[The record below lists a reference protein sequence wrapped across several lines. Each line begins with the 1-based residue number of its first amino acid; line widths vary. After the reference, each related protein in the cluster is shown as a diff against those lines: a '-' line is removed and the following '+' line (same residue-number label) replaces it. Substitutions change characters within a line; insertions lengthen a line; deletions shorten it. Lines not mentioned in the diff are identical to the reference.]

1 MVPRKEITGIHPK
14 LNLRL
19 HLTNV
24 TGAGASHVVESLL
37 RAMESDSTILLE
49 KIYLPIK
56 GNLKEYRVFN
66 VNTEKNYYSRI
77 LPNNISR
84 LLECTFFS
92 YKFDGSSVLVVL
104 GDLPLRCKGPQIL
117 FIQQAL
123 LFGNDKQF
131 FSLGRLKNWFSRY
144 IFKANQNR
152 VSAFIVQTNLMKKN
166 IESALPEAVGRV
178 FVVSQPAPSWIIG
191 SGLKRYGRILVTE
204 RLNLFYPAMSY
215 AHKNHK
221 LLSKIVD
228 ADKWPVD
235 KLVLTIDPKSNPAPY
250 TAWIK
255 CMGSLSTDDVLAEY
269 STTDAL
275 LFLSQDESY
284 GLPLIEA
291 MFIGLPIVCPD
302 LPYAHEIC
310 SNEAI
315 YFKANDPISLLQAL
329 TILEARLR
337 DGWWPNWKS
346 RLESIPS
353 DWNQVSS
360 SFSEIIKS
368 LDAGDFGKK

>member
-1 MVPRKEITGIHPK
+1 MVSRKEITRTHPR

-37 RAMESDSTILLE
+37 RAIESDNTILVE

-56 GNLKEYRVFN
+56 GNLKNYRVLN
-66 VNTEKNYYSRI
+66 CNTEINQYFRF

-92 YKFDGSSVLVVL
+92 YKFNGSSALVVL

-123 LFGNDKQF
+123 LFGGNMQF
-131 FSLGRLKNWFSRY
+131 FSLGRLKNWVSRY

-166 IESALPEAVGRV
+166 IESLFPDAVGRV

-191 SGLKRYGRILVTE
+191 SGLKRYGRIHDNE
-204 RLNLFYPAMSY
+204 RLSLFYPAMGY

-221 LLSKIVD
+221 LLNKIVD
-228 ADKWPVD
+228 VDKWPVN
-235 KLVLTIDPKSNPAPY
+235 KLVLTIDPKSNPAPN

-269 STTDAL
+269 SDTDAL

-291 MFIGLPIVCPD
+291 MFIGLPIICPD

-315 YFKANDPISLLQAL
+315 YFKPSDPLSLLQAL
-329 TILEARLR
+329 TTLQARLS
-337 DGWWPNWKS
+337 DGWWPNWES

-353 DWNQVSS
+353 DWNQVSN